1 MEVNNSIRTE
11 YTPQKRSERKSKSAG
26 EDDFLARMS
35 QVLAQEEEKNVSEEN
50 PLLTTEDMMRFIRE
64 RKQEI
69 YDKVRKGETEVK
81 IRIGACEY
89 TEKEWDK
96 LMESFDEPEE
106 ALIEKLLVDR
116 DKNKEIL

>member
-1 MEVNNSIRTE
+1 MEVNNSIRTG

-26 EDDFLARMS
+26 EENFSAKIS
-35 QVLAQEEEKNVSEEN
+35 QVLAQEEEKNISEEN

>member
-35 QVLAQEEEKNVSEEN
+35 QVLAQEEEKNVSKEN

-89 TEKEWDK
+89 TEKEWAK

>member
-1 MEVNNSIRTE
+1 MEVNNSIRTG

-35 QVLAQEEEKNVSEEN
+35 QVLAQEEEKNVSKEN

-116 DKNKEIL
+116 DKEIF

>member
-1 MEVNNSIRTE
+1 MEVNNSIRTG

-26 EDDFLARMS
+26 EENFSAKIS

>member
-1 MEVNNSIRTE
+1 MEVNNSIRTG

-26 EDDFLARMS
+26 EENFSAKIS
-35 QVLAQEEEKNVSEEN
+35 QVLAQEEEKNVSGEN

>member
-1 MEVNNSIRTE
+1 MEVNNSIRTG

-26 EDDFLARMS
+26 EENFSAKIL
-35 QVLAQEEEKNVSEEN
+35 QVLAQEEEKNVSGEN